1 MSLRPKKQKPE
12 PSIWFR
18 FGKSAV
24 LFAGDGV
31 YDFEVFNVVVEV
43 GAGSGTGQASFETGP
58 F

>member
-1 MSLRPKKQKPE
+1 M
-12 PSIWFR
+12 
-18 FGKSAV
+18 

-31 YDFEVFNVVVEV
+31 HDLEVFNVVVEV